1 MPVRLRCSV
10 VKGHHLPQECITCA
24 HSGCHFT
31 RGYLGP
37 MKPNRSIPPSAIIPV
52 LTYPDVRQA
61 VDWLCRVFGFEERV
75 RIGENHRA
83 QLAFGDGGGLIVAD
97 TYGSRQAPEGDGI
110 THSVMVRVG
119 DVTAHFEYAR
129 AEGAK
134 IVSEP
139 ADFPFGERQYTV

>member
-1 MPVRLRCSV
+1 
-10 VKGHHLPQECITCA
+10 
-24 HSGCHFT
+24 
-31 RGYLGP
+31 

-139 ADFPFGERQYTV
+139 ADFPFGERQYTVQDPAGHHWIFTETTADVAPEEWGGQTVNGGW